1 MRFVVIMDPPS
12 TVLEDKDTSFALML
26 EMQRRGHRVD
36 HCMQRDLYLDR
47 GKLWATVRQATI
59 QRGAVQPI
67 ANIQQRDPAPPIANI
82 QQRDPAPPIAL
93 GAPEDVCLHEVDAV
107 LERTDPPFDSDYW
120 WCTLMLDRLSD
131 DTLVVNAPRGL
142 RSANEKLY
150 ACNFPELMPRT
161 MVTGDKQKAKR
172 FLAEVG
178 GQGVIKPLGGAGG
191 EGVFMLRA
199 DDMNLNAIIE
209 HVTRN
214 GTCMAMVQEFLPAVR
229 EGDKRIL
236 LLEGEPLGAIL
247 RVPQR
252 DDVRSNIHVGGTV
265 VKAEITAA
273 ERRMI
278 DALAPRLREDG
289 LFFVGLD
296 VIGGKLTEVNVTSPT
311 GIQQMSRLDGENYE
325 SRVIAW
331 LEEHA

>member
-12 TVLEDKDTSFALML
+12 TVLEDKDTTFALML

-47 GKLWATVRQATI
+47 GKLCATVRPATMK
-59 QRGAVQPI
+59 REAAEPI
-67 ANIQQRDPAPPIANI
+67 V
-82 QQRDPAPPIAL
+82 L
-93 GAPEDVCLHEVDAV
+93 GAPEDVCLHDVDAV
-107 LERTDPPFDSDYW
+107 LERTDPPFDSDYL
-120 WCTLMLDRLSD
+120 WCSLLLDGLRE
-131 DTLVVNAPRGL
+131 DTLVINDPRGL
-142 RSANEKLY
+142 RTANEKLY

-161 MVTGDKQKAKR
+161 LVTGDKKKAKR
-172 FLAEVG
+172 FLGEVG
-178 GQGVIKPLGGAGG
+178 GLGVVKPLGGAGG

-199 DDMNLNAIIE
+199 DDMNLNAILE
-209 HVTRN
+209 HATRN
-214 GTCMAMVQEFLPAVR
+214 GTQLAMVQEFLPAVR

-236 LLEGEPLGAIL
+236 VLEGEPLGAIL

-273 ERRMI
+273 ELRI
-278 DALAPRLREDG
+278 IETLAPRLRQDG
-289 LFFVGLD
+289 LYFVGLD

-325 SRVIAW
+325 SRVIEWIEA
-331 LEEHA
+331 HA